1 VLTSFAQLEKLAK
14 EKESVKLALV
24 AGYDGESLGA
34 VMQAKKDD
42 IAEPILVGVEK
53 KIREIAKQEGIDIS
67 KAQILDS
74 PLGEEAMTACQLVHD
89 GGAGALMKGKVSS
102 SAILKALLDKR
113 FDLRGSGLISHI
125 ILLENPNY
133 HKFFLISD
141 AGFVIAPTLSD
152 KVGIVKN
159 AVGAMHKLGVH
170 RPKVAM
176 IAAVEVVNYEHMPA
190 TVDAAIISQ
199 MARRGQLGEC
209 EVDGPFAFDNAI
221 SKESAKI
228 KGINSPVAGDADI
241 IILPNIET
249 GNVLY
254 KSLMF
259 LSNTKSAGV
268 VVGSKVPVVLLSRAD
283 NEECKFYSIALA
295 SVCS

>member
-1 VLTSFAQLEKLAK
+1 
-14 EKESVKLALV
+14 
-24 AGYDGESLGA
+24 
-34 VMQAKKDD
+34 
-42 IAEPILVGVEK
+42 
-53 KIREIAKQEGIDIS
+53 
-67 KAQILDS
+67 
-74 PLGEEAMTACQLVHD
+74 VHD